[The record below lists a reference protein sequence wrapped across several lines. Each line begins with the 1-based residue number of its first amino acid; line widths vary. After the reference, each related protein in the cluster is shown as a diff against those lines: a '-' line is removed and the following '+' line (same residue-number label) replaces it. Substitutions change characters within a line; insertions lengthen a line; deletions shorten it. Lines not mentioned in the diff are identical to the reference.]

1 MPILGS
7 LGGLSARAFGFASFP
22 KPVVTGGTLTSD
34 ATYYYRTFNVGTGT
48 LGISKNSL
56 LCDIV
61 VQAGGGYSKANGSW
75 FSGAGGGGTVWIAQK
90 TLDINSY
97 SVVVG
102 AGATSTTAS
111 GDSTF
116 GSGFTVAK
124 GGGNAGGNAGGNGGG
139 AGGYAGTTGGASTQ
153 AAGTVGTGIGYGN
166 AGGNQNGNA
175 ATNAYPGGGGSGG
188 GGGSSYADLG
198 GASIGGNG
206 GAAITLM
213 GMEFGGGGGGF
224 GNQGPG
230 SQGTNGGGYGAGGT
244 GSSIYVE
251 GNGGNGIVIVR
262 YLKSAV

>member
-56 LCDIV
+56 VCDVV
-61 VQAGGGYSKANGSW
+61 VQAGGGNSKPNISDYGW
-75 FSGAGGGGTVWIAQK
+75 GAGGGGTVWIAQK
-90 TLDINSY
+90 TLDIGSY

-102 AGATSTTAS
+102 AGATPTTSS

-116 GSGFTVAK
+116 GSGFTTAK
-124 GGGNAGGNAGGNGGG
+124 GGGSSPGGTGGNGSSGSTG
-139 AGGYAGTTGGASTQ
+139 AASTQ
-153 AAGTVGTGIGYGN
+153 ATGTVGTGVGYGN
-166 AGGNQNGNA
+166 AGGSQTGNA
-175 ATNAYPGGGGSGG
+175 AGSAFPGGGGSGG

-206 GAAITLM
+206 GSAITLM
-213 GMEFGGGGGGF
+213 GLSFGGGGGGF
-224 GNQGPG
+224 G
-230 SQGTNGGGYGAGGT
+230 SQTSGTNGGGYGSGGS
-244 GSSIYVE
+244 GVANQN
-251 GNGGNGIVIVR
+251 GNGGDGIVIVR
-262 YLKSAV
+262 YLITAV